1 MQLANM
7 NAGKSINQLMLN
19 NSINGKLLSVELGV
33 SEVTMSIMRNS
44 KGITASKL
52 VKVCE
57 FFNVTASEFFK
68 LGEE

>member
-19 NSINGKLLSVELGV
+19 NSINGKALSVEIGV
-33 SEVTMSIMRNS
+33 SEVTMSTMRNS

-57 FFNVTASEFFK
+57 FFKVTASEFFK

>member
-19 NSINGKLLSVELGV
+19 NSINGKVLSVELGV
-33 SEVTMSIMRNS
+33 SEVTMSTMRNS

-52 VKVCE
+52 VMICE
-57 FFNVTASEFFK
+57 FFKVTASEFFK